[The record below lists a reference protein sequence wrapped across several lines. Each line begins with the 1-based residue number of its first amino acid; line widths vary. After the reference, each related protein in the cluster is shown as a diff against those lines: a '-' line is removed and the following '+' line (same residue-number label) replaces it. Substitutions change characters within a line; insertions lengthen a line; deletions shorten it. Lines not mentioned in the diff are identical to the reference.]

1 MNIATMIWI
10 GVGVVALILL
20 IWLTKGYIV
29 IYNKFQYWIAR
40 AKRKFADI
48 DVIMQQRVDMI
59 SALAQTVKKYD
70 IHEYKTFKD
79 VTEARSRWTKDTPLN
94 EKVKVAEQIENNFL
108 KLQAV
113 FEKYPKIK
121 ADELHKN
128 LMGHGNLSRIES
140 RLREA
145 RLGYNRVVQQYNE
158 RVNIFPRNIVA
169 KMHGFKEFE
178 YLNFSGQE
186 AYSPKEIFKD

>member
-1 MNIATMIWI
+1 MNIATIIWI

-20 IWLTKGYIV
+20 IWLTKGYVV

-59 SALAQTVKKYD
+59 NALSQVVKKYD

-79 VTEARSRWTKDTPLN
+79 VIEARSRWTKDTPLN
-94 EKVKVAEQIENNFL
+94 EKVKVAEQIENNFV

-113 FEKYPKIK
+113 FERYPKIK
-121 ADELHKN
+121 ADELHKS

-169 KMHGFKEFE
+169 KIHGFKEFE
-178 YLNFSGQE
+178 YLNFSNQE
-186 AYSPKEIFKD
+186 SYNPKEIFKD